1 MLNPH
6 VFRAYDLRALVGQDI
21 TPGVFRQVGRA
32 YATLIRRDGGRR
44 VAVGQDN
51 RVSSAALKAAFVEGV
66 RAAGVDVV
74 DVGLVTTPIL
84 YFATAHWRLD
94 GGAHNTGG
102 PKPVPHKRVRDGPRG
117 ARP

>member
-6 VFRAYDLRALVGQDI
+6 VFRAYDVRGVVGRDI
-21 TPGVFRQVGRA
+21 NPDVFRQVGRA
-32 YATLIRRDGGRR
+32 YGTLIRRRAGRR

-51 RVSSAALKAAFVEGV
+51 RASSEALKAGFVEGV

-84 YFATAHWRLD
+84 YFATAHWRDRKSTRLNSSHSSPSRMPSS
-94 GGAHNTGG
+94 A
-102 PKPVPHKRVRDGPRG
+102 
-117 ARP
+117 